1 MIYPYARSLSVIA
14 RFYFGSCIDT
24 SQSEL
29 FWARERVMPK
39 CGLVSATLIER
50 QAFGREVWELDMIR
64 QPKYCTNTF
73 VNLGQVSNGSGNRIL
88 VSSVFQSVR

>member
-50 QAFGREVWELDMIR
+50 QAFGREV
-64 QPKYCTNTF
+64 
-73 VNLGQVSNGSGNRIL
+73 
-88 VSSVFQSVR
+88 